1 MKSQK
6 QRNRAPRPV
15 KFGSADRQ
23 LLGGSKSQSFP
34 GAMSILA
41 AANVKHAPVKIVPAK
56 PQADAG
62 TSDASPK
69 K

>member
-23 LLGGSKSQSFP
+23 LVGGSKGQSFP
-34 GAMSILA
+34 SAMSILA
-41 AANVKHAPVKIVPAK
+41 AANVKVTPVKIVPAK
-56 PQADAG
+56 PQGDAG
-62 TSDASPK
+62 TSEAPTK